1 VEHGSTGPDSQ
12 ARRDSEGQR
21 PSGSRPGADDA
32 VEHAGQAV
40 TVTVGDLENGF
51 YIEDDG
57 PGIPKAEREAVFDPG
72 HSTSEE
78 GTGFGLAIVREIA
91 NAHGWSVRVTGG
103 AAGGARFELTGPDDP

>member
-1 VEHGSTGPDSQ
+1 
-12 ARRDSEGQR
+12 
-21 PSGSRPGADDA
+21 
-32 VEHAGQAV
+32 V